1 MTTIRDISDL
11 VRILQEKPE
20 WADILRGALLS
31 QELLDLPQTFAK
43 FVEIHREQMN
53 GIFHKLDA
61 LEEGQARLE
70 GGQFGLESRAERI
83 ERTVNDMRGE
93 IGNLSGFLFQ
103 GQAAS
108 LSDIIARRD
117 FGLRDTSLIHHVE
130 HVWDND
136 LKTLLDVAAETDS
149 LDFTQEDAYEVAL
162 ADAVVRGSGPGGRTQ
177 YLLVEAWVTATPED
191 VANAA
196 RRANLLAIATGA
208 PVQPLV
214 IAEKAVGETWE
225 AAASRSVPISLF
237 QHGRAAPPQ

>member
-43 FVEIHREQMN
+43 FVETHREQMN

-70 GGQFGLESRAERI
+70 SRTERI
-83 ERTVNDMRGE
+83 ERNVNDMRGE

-108 LSDIIARRD
+108 ISDGIARRD
-117 FGLRDTSLIHHVE
+117 FGLRDTSLIHHVD

-136 LKTLLDVAAETDS
+136 LKRLLDEAAETDS
-149 LDFTQEDAYEVAL
+149 LDFTQEDAFEVAL
-162 ADAVVRGSGPGGRTQ
+162 AKAVVRGSGPGGQTQ

-214 IAEKAVGETWE
+214 IAERATGETRE
-225 AAASRSVPISLF
+225 AAASRSIPISLF
-237 QHGRAAPPQ
+237 QHGRATPPQ